1 MLSLEDI
8 NNIVEKNYNKKFDKT
23 TSFIDDSII
32 SNVLIKDK
40 SSKVPSKAIRYI
52 LGEYLDIKESYRIR
66 NADLVGYSLD
76 NESLSEALEK
86 VYKLWNEDNKTKGIL
101 YPYCIFANNIQL
113 DNLYKRAVYIASGR
127 FKLAC
132 FMFEAIALSASKKG
146 LGLVYE
152 ASRKFKQRSIRN
164 TCSGILTDIT
174 IRLGMSKEA
183 FADKIIPDFDFNRDG
198 IRIIESD
205 NKKFKITLQNNFRIS
220 VLDEIKNKE
229 YKTIPKDFPQ
239 SAKKELSKLKSE
251 INKLLKIQTE
261 RLIMVFM
268 DSRKWTLKEW
278 KEIFFDNP
286 FMRTFAVKLIWGV
299 YDKNN
304 KLLNTF
310 RYMEDGSFNN
320 ADDEEIDENIIKED
334 DLITLISPIEID
346 NTLIEKWKKQLA
358 DYDIVQPFNQLSLD
372 TIEELI
378 SKIPRTVT
386 VGAIKNTALKL
397 CMEKEDGD
405 GGFINSYFL
414 YDSYNEASLYIEV
427 SDIYYSSANND
438 TTDIE
443 IKFENSDE
451 RFEYGA
457 YLILSNYLK

>member
-76 NESLSEALEK
+76 NESFTQALDNI
-86 VYKLWNEDNKTKGIL
+86 YNIWNEDNKTKGIL

-113 DNLYKRAVYIASGR
+113 DNLYKMAVSIASGR

-205 NKKFKITLQNNFRIS
+205 NKKFKITLKPDFSIS
-220 VLDEIKNKE
+220 IFDEIKNKE

-239 SAKKELSKLKSE
+239 NPKKELTKLKSE
-251 INKLLKIQTE
+251 INKMLKTQTE
-261 RLIMVFM
+261 RLLLVLM
-268 DSRKWTLKEW
+268 DGRKWTLNEW

-286 FMRTFAVKLIWGV
+286 FMRAFAVKLIWGV
-299 YDKNN
+299 YDKDNN
-304 KLLNTF
+304 LLSTF

-320 ADDEEIDENIIKED
+320 ADDEEMNIED
-334 DLITLISPIEID
+334 NALITLLSPMEV
-346 NTLIEKWKKQLA
+346 NKELIEKWKNQLL

-397 CMEKEDGD
+397 GMEKEDGD

>member
-1 MLSLEDI
+1 MLSLEEI
-8 NNIVEKNYNKKFDKT
+8 NNIAEKNYNKKFDKT

-32 SNVLIKDK
+32 SNILIKDK
-40 SSKVPSKAIRYI
+40 SSKVPSKVIRYI

-76 NESLSEALEK
+76 NESFTQALDNI
-86 VYKLWNEDNKTKGIL
+86 YNIWNEDNKTKGIL
-101 YPYCIFANNIQL
+101 YPYCIFSGNAQL
-113 DNLYKRAVYIASGR
+113 DRVYKRAKEIAGNR

-152 ASRKFKQRSIRN
+152 ASRKFKQHSIRN

-198 IRIIESD
+198 IRIIESN
-205 NKKFKITLQNNFRIS
+205 NKKFKITLKPDFSIS
-220 VLDEIKNKE
+220 IFDEIKNKE
-229 YKTIPKDFPQ
+229 YKTLPKDFPQ
-239 SAKKELSKLKSE
+239 TPKKELTKLKSE
-251 INKLLKIQTE
+251 INKMLKTQTE
-261 RLIMVFM
+261 RLQLVLM
-268 DSRKWTLKEW
+268 DGRKWALNEW

-286 FMRTFAVKLIWGV
+286 FMRAFAVKLIWGV
-299 YDKNN
+299 YDKDNN
-304 KLLNTF
+304 LLSTF

-320 ADDEEIDENIIKED
+320 ADDEEMKIED
-334 DLITLISPIEID
+334 NTLITLLSPIEV
-346 NTLIEKWKKQLA
+346 NKELIEKWKNQLA

-372 TIEELI
+372 SEEELI

-386 VGAIKNTALKL
+386 VGTIKNTALKL
-397 CMEKEDGD
+397 GMEKEDGD

-414 YDSYNEASLYIEV
+414 YDSYNEASLYIKV

>member
-1 MLSLEDI
+1 MIMLSLEDI

-76 NESLSEALEK
+76 NESFTQALDNI
-86 VYKLWNEDNKTKGIL
+86 YNIWNEDNKTKGIL

-113 DNLYKRAVYIASGR
+113 DNLYKMAVSIASGR

-205 NKKFKITLQNNFRIS
+205 NKKFKITLKPDFSIS
-220 VLDEIKNKE
+220 IFDEIKNKE

-239 SAKKELSKLKSE
+239 NPKKELTKLKSE
-251 INKLLKIQTE
+251 INKMLKTQTE
-261 RLIMVFM
+261 RLLLVLM
-268 DSRKWTLKEW
+268 DGRKWTLNEW

-286 FMRTFAVKLIWGV
+286 FMRAFAVKLIWGV
-299 YDKNN
+299 YDKDNN
-304 KLLNTF
+304 LLSTF

-320 ADDEEIDENIIKED
+320 ADDEEMNIED
-334 DLITLISPIEID
+334 NALITLLSPMEV
-346 NTLIEKWKKQLA
+346 NKELIEKWKNQLL

-397 CMEKEDGD
+397 GMEKEDGD

>member
-1 MLSLEDI
+1 MIMLSLEDI

-76 NESLSEALEK
+76 NESFTQALDNI
-86 VYKLWNEDNKTKGIL
+86 YNIWNEDNKTKGIL

-113 DNLYKRAVYIASGR
+113 DNLYKMAVSIASGR

-205 NKKFKITLQNNFRIS
+205 NKKFKITLKPDFSIS
-220 VLDEIKNKE
+220 IFDEIKNKE

-239 SAKKELSKLKSE
+239 NPKKELTKLKSE
-251 INKLLKIQTE
+251 INKMLKTQTE
-261 RLIMVFM
+261 RLLLVLM
-268 DSRKWTLKEW
+268 DGRKWTLNEW

-286 FMRTFAVKLIWGV
+286 FMRAFAVKLIWGV
-299 YDKNN
+299 YDKDNN
-304 KLLNTF
+304 LLSTF

-320 ADDEEIDENIIKED
+320 ADDEEMNIED
-334 DLITLISPIEID
+334 NALITLLSPMEV
-346 NTLIEKWKKQLA
+346 NKELIEKWKNQLL

-397 CMEKEDGD
+397 GMEKEDGD

-414 YDSYNEASLYIEV
+414 YDSYNEASIYIEV

>member
-76 NESLSEALEK
+76 NESFTQALDNI
-86 VYKLWNEDNKTKGIL
+86 YNIWNEDNKTKGIL

-113 DNLYKRAVYIASGR
+113 DNLYKMAVSIASGR

-205 NKKFKITLQNNFRIS
+205 NKKFKITLKPDFSIS
-220 VLDEIKNKE
+220 IFDEIKNKE

-239 SAKKELSKLKSE
+239 NPKKELTKLKSE
-251 INKLLKIQTE
+251 INKMLKTQTE
-261 RLIMVFM
+261 RLLLVLM
-268 DSRKWTLKEW
+268 DGRKWTLNEW

-286 FMRTFAVKLIWGV
+286 FMRAFAVKLIWGV
-299 YDKNN
+299 YDKDNN
-304 KLLNTF
+304 LLSTF

-320 ADDEEIDENIIKED
+320 ADDEEMNIED
-334 DLITLISPIEID
+334 NALITLLSPMEV
-346 NTLIEKWKKQLA
+346 NKELIEKWKNQLL

-397 CMEKEDGD
+397 GMEKEDGD

-414 YDSYNEASLYIEV
+414 YDSYNEASIYIEV